1 MCGGRIG
8 FLILGKNVQSAVFE
22 IGHGNVHFS
31 WSFRAVFN

>member
-22 IGHGNVHFS
+22 IGHGNVHFFLVFQG
-31 WSFRAVFN
+31 SF